1 MRQQGSSKDCGEK
14 GSWPRGRGRKL
25 EHARTCWRRCC
36 CGCGVGKKE
45 KKEMTSEVKHLEA

>member
-25 EHARTCWRRCC
+25 EHARTCWRRCG

-45 KKEMTSEVKHLEA
+45 KKEMTSEVMHLEA